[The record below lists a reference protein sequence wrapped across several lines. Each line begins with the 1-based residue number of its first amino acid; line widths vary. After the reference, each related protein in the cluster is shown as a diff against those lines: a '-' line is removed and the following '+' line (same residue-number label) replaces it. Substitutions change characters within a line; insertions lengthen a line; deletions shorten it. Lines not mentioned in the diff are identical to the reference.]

1 MSNFVF
7 KAVANAEAKIKE
19 LSGDNFF
26 RFLPV
31 EKVFSAL
38 KVRFTFFCCYFQ
50 PIIKN
55 C

>member
-38 KVRFTFFCCYFQ
+38 KVRFTFFRCYFQ